1 MEKDLL
7 RVILGGTD
15 ASFYLLNKLEEY
27 DFADPRLRLIFK
39 IYKIG
44 FKQKGIILSKELCT
58 FLLKQIDAGELA
70 VSASVLLESFSPVEI
85 TQEDLQILI
94 IPIMK
99 GRIRRVL
106 NEVDEPEK
114 IKNKIDEIY
123 NSFNII
129 PKKITLDSIV
139 IEKKEQI
146 LSPWDSLNEIL
157 PDSFNRGDLCLL
169 LAGVNVGKTMFL
181 CNLVK
186 SIYLKNKRVIYL
198 SCEDGAIRIKQR
210 LLKILKDPISYFKGS
225 EIDFSIVEQYSPPL
239 SLINDLAK
247 EADLLLIDYLDRI
260 GYQTTEYRFMLRKI
274 AEGLKTIADKNN
286 CLIWTAKQIRRDGL
300 QKQLVSMMDI
310 GESFAV
316 CESPDLI
323 LGFSIEENRCYL
335 NIAKSRD
342 VRLSDFVMLNC
353 NTETQEI
360 TE

>member
-1 MEKDLL
+1 M
-7 RVILGGTD
+7 RVILGSTD

-58 FLLKQIDAGELA
+58 LLLKQIDAGELA
-70 VSASVLLESFSPVEI
+70 INAAILLESLSPVEI
-85 TQEDLQILI
+85 TQEDLQILVT
-94 IPIMK
+94 PIMK
-99 GRIRRVL
+99 GRIRRIL
-106 NEVDEPEK
+106 NEVDEPER
-114 IKNKIDEIY
+114 IKNKIDEIC

-129 PKKITLDSIV
+129 PKKIKLDSIV

-157 PDSFNRGDLCLL
+157 PNSFNIGDLCLV
-169 LAGVNVGKTMFL
+169 LAGINVGKTMFL

-186 SIYLKNKRVIYL
+186 SAYLKNKCVIYL

-210 LLKILKDPISYFKGS
+210 LLKILKDPVSYFKNCN
-225 EIDFSIVEQYSPPL
+225 IDFTIVEQYSPSL
-239 SLINDLAK
+239 SLINDLSK
-247 EADLLLIDYLDRI
+247 DADLLLIDYLDRI
-260 GYQTTEYRFMLRKI
+260 GIQMMEYRFMLRQI
-274 AEGLKTIADKNN
+274 AEGLKNIANKNN

-300 QKQLVSMMDI
+300 QKQLVSMTDI

-323 LGFSIEENRCYL
+323 LGFSVEENRCYL
-335 NIAKSRD
+335 NITKSRD